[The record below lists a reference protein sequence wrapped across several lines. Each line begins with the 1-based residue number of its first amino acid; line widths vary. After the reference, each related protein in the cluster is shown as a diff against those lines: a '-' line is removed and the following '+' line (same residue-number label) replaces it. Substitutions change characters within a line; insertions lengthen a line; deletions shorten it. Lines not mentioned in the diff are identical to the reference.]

1 MVFHTDP
8 MSMHDQETVSLSLTP
23 TLGLESPREVIVP
36 KQLGSVRLIREIGRG
51 GMGVVW
57 SGHDEMLGRD
67 VAVKFLLGA
76 STRETDPGFATFL
89 EGARAAARLKCPGMT
104 AIYHADVVE
113 GSPYI
118 VMEYVD
124 GPTLAQVVHKSGPL
138 TLPAAWSTMS
148 NICGTVAELHD
159 AGIIHRDIKPSN
171 VMLDTDCN
179 IFLTDFGVAICR
191 EIGDTGSE
199 RVGLAGTPAY
209 MAPEAFDGYASLRT
223 DTYALGMMF
232 YELLA
237 GSPAFDAPSLDQLK
251 QMHQQTE
258 PDLSKLAARKVDR
271 TVIDVI
277 ERALRKDPK
286 FRLKSARSFLE
297 AMERAS
303 VSSSVRIR
311 GGADL
316 RAAALKCRTS
326 SGADSQAGAASSA
339 PGATPQAERT
349 LYDHMSTIAAKKRA
363 NPMTPPAKSDSSV
376 WGAPSTTDVGAFP
389 DQAGFETPGHQTETG
404 GGEGLGLDEAG
415 EVSGDVKSQSRAG
428 ASDFRGGASRT
439 GAVKNMGAA
448 AGSKARADED
458 AQWPALGEE
467 NQGDEDAPLKPAT
480 IAMIGAGIFLVLF
493 VLWLGLVFFGS
504 GSPKTP

>member
-1 MVFHTDP
+1 

-23 TLGLESPREVIVP
+23 TLGVESPREVIVP

-124 GPTLAQVVHKSGPL
+124 GPTLAKVIQSSGPF
-138 TLPAAWSTMS
+138 TLPAAWATMS

-232 YELLA
+232 YELL
-237 GSPAFDAPSLDQLK
+237 GGTPAFDATTLDQLK
-251 QMHQQTE
+251 LMHQQTE
-258 PDLSKLAARKVDR
+258 PDFGKLLARKVDR

-277 ERALRKDPK
+277 ERSLRKDPK

-311 GGADL
+311 GVADL

-326 SGADSQAGAASSA
+326 SSPESQASA
-339 PGATPQAERT
+339 TPGATPASERT

-363 NPMTPPAKSDSSV
+363 NPMTPPVKSKSDSSV
-376 WGAPSTTDVGAFP
+376 WGVPSTTDSLSYVDGEHEKLVDGTGQGTDEQAEAHGESMAQANPGA
-389 DQAGFETPGHQTETG
+389 TISN
-404 GGEGLGLDEAG
+404 
-415 EVSGDVKSQSRAG
+415 SGSGRAS
-428 ASDFRGGASRT
+428 AM
-439 GAVKNMGAA
+439 KNMGAA
-448 AGSKARADED
+448 SGSKGPVVQDS
-458 AQWPALGEE
+458 QWPALGEE
-467 NQGDEDAPLKPAT
+467 HQVDEDAPLKPLT
-480 IAMIGAGIFLVLF
+480 IALIGAGIFLVLF
-493 VLWLGLVFFGS
+493 LLWLGLVFFGS
-504 GSPKTP
+504 VTSKTP

>member
-1 MVFHTDP
+1 MVARTDP

-23 TLGLESPREVIVP
+23 TLGVESPREVIVP

-124 GPTLAQVVHKSGPL
+124 GPTLAQVVQKSGPL

-191 EIGDTGSE
+191 EIGDTGSSE

-209 MAPEAFDGYASLRT
+209 MAPEAFEGYASLRT

-237 GSPAFDAPSLDQLK
+237 GSPAFDAPSLNQLK
-251 QMHQQTE
+251 QKHQETE
-258 PDLSKLAARKVDR
+258 PDFSKLAARKVDR

-297 AMERAS
+297 AMERTS

-326 SGADSQAGAASSA
+326 SGADSQTSVTPDA
-339 PGATPQAERT
+339 PAPSERT

-363 NPMTPPAKSDSSV
+363 NPMTPPVKSKSDSSV
-376 WGAPSTTDVGAFP
+376 WGPPSTNDAIAFP
-389 DQAGFETPGHQTETG
+389 DGGDQGSAGFDVESSEGSQG
-404 GGEGLGLDEAG
+404 GVVLGEA
-415 EVSGDVKSQSRAG
+415 SNHSSSG
-428 ASDFRGGASRT
+428 ASDLRSGASRT
-439 GAVKNMGAA
+439 GEVRNMGAA
-448 AGSKARADED
+448 SRSKAPATQDS
-458 AQWPALGEE
+458 QWPAFGEE
-467 NQGDEDAPLKPAT
+467 DQGDEDAPLKPFTVAL
-480 IAMIGAGIFLVLF
+480 IGGGVLLVLF
-493 VLWLGLVFFGS
+493 LLWLGVVFFGS
-504 GSPKTP
+504 VASKTP